1 LLIINSKIVD
11 YYLLCRIFK
20 VFDFTKLTNR
30 RLTDEPKEPHNIIIY
45 AGNAHSESVRD
56 FLKELEFKEIS
67 TTSSFSKVTNCID
80 IRKFPQPFFSNH
92 KKVKWS
98 DKLEEEDDN
107 LLSEVGVDEV
117 ELAQLQLQIDH
128 NQSWRWK
135 APPKPQEEKVIV
147 LERKDS
153 SDDIEN
159 YYN

>member
-1 LLIINSKIVD
+1 MD

-20 VFDFTKLTNR
+20 VFDFTKLKNHR
-30 RLTDEPKEPHNIIIY
+30 WTDEPKEPHNIIIY
-45 AGNAHSESVRD
+45 AGDLHSENVRK

-67 TTSSFSKVTNCID
+67 TTPSLQKWIRNCID

-92 KKVKWS
+92 KKIKWS

-135 APPKPQEEKVIV
+135 APPKPQEEKVNV

-153 SDDIEN
+153 SDDDL
-159 YYN
+159 YN